1 MAQSQVG
8 NKNGRPNII
17 DVSVTMD
24 SPSFVPGS
32 RVSAIITIRSEHKQ
46 DNESG
51 NISKHLSTT
60 SPKLISTGLSPPG
73 SATLRGLGTDE
84 YTLIDYVVCE
94 VSGRWITDR
103 TLITPN
109 AHNPVSSNSLDL
121 HAQPPLP
128 ALKSSNSGN
137 WSNFRE
143 TAQSSTRERRTWDA
157 ALDDA
162 NKIGGGGRLGYSGVI
177 FRSQTLVVCEREQ
190 IPVGSQTSFSITC
203 VLPDEIPPTLRGAA
217 VRYSYNLIVVIGL
230 PGFSTPKSI
239 RVPFRVVLATSI
251 PSNIDSSPP
260 IVVPT
265 PKSSG
270 PVCNLFLEH
279 VKIHALSMSANLLKS
294 NPPDDIEVALALSL
308 NGRLTP
314 YAADDDVSRNSNSFD
329 DDPLSF
335 VRATPPT
342 ISRTASE
349 LADVVDEFDNL
360 ASPNT
365 MRARQSSLKRN
376 AVPVYSITRGNDS
389 LARMYLTKRRL
400 MLGDNITA
408 VFYFNSENPCL
419 QLGARLEMHEIIKPK
434 HSLSTQQ
441 GNDSPSKGTIFRKVY
456 GEHGE
461 FVMMNR
467 NTHVTFSIPFDAPA
481 TFATDV
487 VEIRWLIHFVFL
499 IPQRDRKIRAS
510 PHLAEST
517 VLDDHEATRLLGD
530 LEIQPD
536 SSDDDELPGWSGG
549 VWAGEDPAT
558 FKAIPRGK
566 TGDVEVLRWSLPLRV
581 SGSPNSQWG
590 TRSSRSLRFETCCK

>member
-1 MAQSQVG
+1 MTSAMGGS
-8 NKNGRPNII
+8 RPHVI

-32 RVSAIITIRSEHKQ
+32 GVTAVITIRSELATSIKP
-46 DNESG
+46 DVRSVST
-51 NISKHLSTT
+51 SKHS
-60 SPKLISTGLSPPG
+60 SPQLNSARSSPAG
-73 SATLRGLGTDE
+73 SATLRGLGGDE

-94 VSGRWITDR
+94 VAGRWTSDR
-103 TLITPN
+103 TLVTAN
-109 AHNPVSSNSLDL
+109 AHSPVTSDSLDL
-121 HAQPPLP
+121 HAKPPLP
-128 ALKSSNSGN
+128 AQ
-137 WSNFRE
+137 
-143 TAQSSTRERRTWDA
+143 TATIGSPTIFPDAQLPTRERRTWDA

-190 IPVGSQTSFSITC
+190 VPVGSQTSFAVQC

-217 VRYSYNLIVVIGL
+217 IRYTYSLVVVVGL
-230 PGFSTPKSI
+230 PGSRAPKSV
-239 RVPFRVVLATSI
+239 RVPFRVVLARTPTI
-251 PSNIDSSPP
+251 LDAAPP
-260 IVVPT
+260 IAVPT
-265 PKSSG
+265 PATTG
-270 PVCNLFLEH
+270 PMCNLFLERG
-279 VKIHALSMSANLLKS
+279 KTRALSMSARLLKS
-294 NPPDDIEVALALSL
+294 APPDDIEVALALSL

-314 YAADDDVSRNSNSFD
+314 YAADDDMSRASNTGD

-335 VRATPPT
+335 VRDTPPA
-342 ISRTASE
+342 ISRAASE
-349 LADVVDEFDNL
+349 LADVVDEFDAL
-360 ASPNT
+360 ASPNS

-376 AVPVYSITRGNDS
+376 AVPVYSITRGKDS
-389 LARMYLTKRRL
+389 IARMYLTKRRL
-400 MLGDNITA
+400 LLGDNITA
-408 VFYFNSENPCL
+408 VFYFDSENPCL

-434 HSLSTQQ
+434 YCLETYRDTEAST
-441 GNDSPSKGTIFRKVY
+441 KGTIFRKVY

-467 NTHVTFSIPFDAPA
+467 NTHVTFSVPYDAPA

-499 IPQRDRKIRAS
+499 IPQRTRKLRAS

-530 LEIQPD
+530 LEIQPED
-536 SSDDDELPGWSGG
+536 SSDDEEIPGWSGG
-549 VWAGEDPAT
+549 TWAGEDPAT

-566 TGDVEVLRWSLPLRV
+566 AGDVEVLRWSLPLRV

-590 TRSSRSLRFETCCK
+590 TRSTRAVRLETCCK